1 MGGTCQPGLPHTCA
15 ARASCDPSMDP
26 EGGRGIGWDP
36 EDDHVR
42 LPAAVG
48 TAWFA
53 ATGGGCVEMGY
64 GLLVETQ

>member
-1 MGGTCQPGLPHTCA
+1 
-15 ARASCDPSMDP
+15 MDP

-64 GLLVETQ
+64 GLLVET